1 MEEFVERPGPSP
13 FIHKRRQF
21 IEDRLDGLSQ
31 WGVYSPV
38 AVGIGVGVI
47 VVAQLA
53 TGQDPRSFEWF
64 NPVFALVFIVGAICA
79 VVALGN
85 GSLALWAW
93 STIAFR
99 PARKTEACPFQ
110 RYWRRP
116 YGPRVAI
123 IVLVIVASIPAVY
136 FRFHNPPL
144 FSGVV
149 LLVVLISKRIVSK
162 F

>member
-1 MEEFVERPGPSP
+1 MEEFVERPGASP
-13 FIHKRRQF
+13 FIQKRKQF
-21 IEDRLDGLSQ
+21 ADDRLDALSQ
-31 WGVYSPV
+31 WGVYSLV

-47 VVAQLA
+47 VVAQV
-53 TGQDPRSFEWF
+53 TSGQDPRSLEWF

-85 GSLALWAW
+85 GALALWAW

-99 PARKTEACPFQ
+99 SVLKGEAYPFQ

-123 IVLVIVASIPAVY
+123 IVLVIVASVPAVY
-136 FRFHNPPL
+136 FRFHNSPL
-144 FSGVV
+144 FFGML
-149 LLVVLISKRIVSK
+149 LLVALIGKRIVSK